1 MLRWISILSLAVV
14 LFAAGCRQDT
24 SIEVVEFEPNLVYSY
39 QMGERSEQPFDQP
52 LAEITVALGDLF
64 GTPDEPKL
72 PPELQ
77 AGGDF
82 EGLISMDNLLA
93 ASGSP
98 EMEGRGLYR
107 KHCVTC
113 HGVTGNGRG
122 PTAALVDPYP
132 RDYRMGTFKFKST
145 PIGTKPTKDD
155 LVYAIENG
163 IVGSSMVKI
172 PELTAQDIDALADYV
187 IYLSMRGEVERSLLL
202 LASDFDFTDPEYP
215 ESLYKPELADGTE
228 EDVELWEEQQE
239 EVADTVYDV
248 VESWADGLE
257 AAFEMPP
264 RDKSLVPDTFEEV
277 LAAMSAEG
285 DSPIKQS
292 VARGQEWFVSEKTS
306 CSKCHGKEGRGD
318 GQTNDYDAWTKEWT
332 AKFGVDPA
340 VPEEHIPLIARGAL
354 PARKVSPRNFHE
366 GVFRGG
372 KTPEKLYQRIAL
384 GIEGTPMPAASVDSD
399 AIWDLVNFVRSLYE
413 PQTQADG
420 SAPAD
425 EGSDMGSEGA
435 VADSEAVASR

>member
-1 MLRWISILSLAVV
+1 MLRRFSILSVTTL
-14 LFAAGCRQDT
+14 LFALGCRQE
-24 SIEVVEFEPNLVYSY
+24 SSVQVVEFEPNLVYSY

-52 LAEITVALGDLF
+52 LAEITVALDELF
-64 GTPDEPKL
+64 GTPGEPKL
-72 PPELQ
+72 PAELQ
-77 AGGDF
+77 DGGDF
-82 EGLISMDNLLA
+82 EGLLSMENLLA
-93 ASGSP
+93 ASGDP

-107 KHCVTC
+107 KHCATC

-145 PIGTKPTKDD
+145 PIGSKPTKGD
-155 LVYAIENG
+155 LAYAIEHG

-172 PELTAQDIDALADYV
+172 PELTAPDIDALADYV

-215 ESLYKPELADGTE
+215 ESLYKPELAKGSED
-228 EDVELWEEQQE
+228 DVELWEEQQE
-239 EVADTVYDV
+239 EVGDIVYDV
-248 VESWADGLE
+248 VEGWADGLE
-257 AAFEMPP
+257 AAVDVPA
-264 RDKSLVPDTFEEV
+264 RDKSLVPETFEEV
-277 LAAMSAEG
+277 LVAVAAEG

-372 KTPEKLYQRIAL
+372 NTPEKLYQRIAL
-384 GIEGTPMPAASVDSD
+384 GIEGTPMPAASVDKD

-413 PQTQADG
+413 PPAESEAAAENPANVEA
-420 SAPAD
+420 SAG
-425 EGSDMGSEGA
+425 GSDS
-435 VADSEAVASR
+435 VASL